1 MNRHKFIGLMGSGIA
16 AGNASST
23 FSLALDQS
31 GVRVAIGRKPG
42 VSHCD
47 YPCQQSFG
55 IELLDLT
62 LEKVI
67 FDGVAD
73 TNLK

>member
-1 MNRHKFIGLMGSGIA
+1 M
-16 AGNASST
+16 
-23 FSLALDQS
+23 
-31 GVRVAIGRKPG
+31 GRKTG
-42 VSHCD
+42 VSHRD
-47 YPCQQSFG
+47 YPSQQSFG

-73 TNLK
+73 RNLK